1 MKITF
6 DELNIARTE
15 NFHDSILETLK
26 DNKGDTFTLDFE
38 SVEKIDLS
46 NIQLLISLKKY
57 CNANNI
63 ELKLENLNSEQIK
76 QSINIY
82 NLNEQLGISV

>member
-15 NFHDSILETLK
+15 NFHDSILEKLK

-63 ELKLENLNSEQIK
+63 ELKLDNLNSEQIK
-76 QSINIY
+76 QSIKIY
-82 NLNEQLGISV
+82 NLDEQLGISL